1 MPLLLVSHCLVPSVC
16 PRHGGILGQV
26 YGSTSEWP
34 PYFMNVIPVRQV
46 RGSVLQQ
53 AFGEALETSPKRP
66 LSEAGLGES
75 VVG

>member
-1 MPLLLVSHCLVPSVC
+1 
-16 PRHGGILGQV
+16 
-26 YGSTSEWP
+26 
-34 PYFMNVIPVRQV
+34 MNVIPVRQV